1 MDSVVTERRETV
13 PFTSRVALYA
23 RTSHPE
29 SQRLIPTSHRRI
41 DLLLQEGITARTV
54 IDT

>member
-1 MDSVVTERRETV
+1 MLSSDQIPEETV

-23 RTSHPE
+23 RPSHPE

-41 DLLLQEGITARTV
+41 DLLL
-54 IDT
+54 